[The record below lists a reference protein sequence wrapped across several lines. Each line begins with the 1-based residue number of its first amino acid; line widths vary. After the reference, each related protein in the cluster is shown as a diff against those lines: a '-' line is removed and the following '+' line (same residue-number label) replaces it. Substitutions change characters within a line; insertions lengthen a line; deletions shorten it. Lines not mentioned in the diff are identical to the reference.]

1 MNKPYCSQT
10 KHEAF
15 VEGSAA
21 SLWNCPQAGFPTLFQ
36 RVGKSLWDFP
46 EVFVFSEF
54 GKIEFRCSFSIKTE
68 MVVGFQTINFT
79 PVLVAN
85 VAALIKN
92 FFESSDRLTTA
103 VLRDIFAQCKG
114 KRYCLATGTTR
125 PRTTFES
132 WLAEK
137 KAKLTKV
144 DIEKLRKENAGPAS
158 WYIAWR
164 SMMCVEYKAICPLTS
179 EKQAT
184 SGHPKTYIILVKDTF
199 VENATNMINRTFGQK
214 GNITRDDITVIF
226 EECKGRK
233 KVIDW
238 DNPATKKPSMT
249 RPSTLDLWLESQRIL
264 LSSHKIKEL
273 KDAHGELDWYNEW
286 RKIATREYLARC
298 REDSDFASSIPFSS
312 VSLPAIEPDHDD
324 LHTLVDFTELYK
336 ICDLHPLSECT
347 RACTDINRVVLCAPR
362 IYTLN

>member
-1 MNKPYCSQT
+1 
-10 KHEAF
+10 
-15 VEGSAA
+15 
-21 SLWNCPQAGFPTLFQ
+21 
-36 RVGKSLWDFP
+36 
-46 EVFVFSEF
+46 
-54 GKIEFRCSFSIKTE
+54 
-68 MVVGFQTINFT
+68 MVNGFQTVNFT
-79 PVLVAN
+79 PILVAN
-85 VAALIKN
+85 VAALVKD
-92 FFESSDRLTTA
+92 FFESSDRLTTT
-103 VLRDIFAQCKG
+103 VLCDIFVQCKG
-114 KRYCLATGTTR
+114 KRYCLTTGSKR
-125 PRTTFES
+125 PHTTFET
-132 WLAEK
+132 WLAEE

-164 SMMCVEYKAICPLTS
+164 SMMCVEYKALNP
-179 EKQAT
+179 EKMTA
-184 SGHPKTYIILVKDTF
+184 SGHPKRTILVGDVF

-214 GNITRDDITVIF
+214 GNITKDDITVIF
-226 EECKGRK
+226 EECRGRR

-238 DNPATKKPSMT
+238 NNPATKKPSMT